1 MTQIQMMWGLVQAHV
16 QSVRTS
22 MRRDRDRGD
31 IVTYAI
37 LTGVVAAATLVIVG
51 ILVAKAKDAAN
62 GVKTQ

>member
-1 MTQIQMMWGLVQAHV
+1 MTQIQMMWGLVQAHL

-22 MRRDRDRGD
+22 MRRDRGD